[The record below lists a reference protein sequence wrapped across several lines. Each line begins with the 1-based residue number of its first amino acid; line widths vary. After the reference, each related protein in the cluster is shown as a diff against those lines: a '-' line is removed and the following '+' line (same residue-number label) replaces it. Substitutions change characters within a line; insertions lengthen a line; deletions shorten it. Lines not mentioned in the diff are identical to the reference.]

1 MPTELISLGILF
13 LCAII
18 GGIIAARF
26 KQPAVFGLLLVGAVI
41 GPNSLNLVK
50 DMNMIQMMAEF
61 GAILILFIIGLEF
74 DVSKMMKL
82 GARYILIGL
91 LKFLIIMFLG
101 YQITLLLGL
110 GAKVA
115 LFVGVI
121 LSFSST
127 VVVVKVLEQKGMFN
141 RKEIPLLIV
150 VLIIEDVIAVL
161 ALTFFSGIKDS
172 QSGLVQI
179 FEHLL
184 FSITILI
191 VAYLVMMKILRYGVN
206 IIMKNSKDDSV
217 LTFLSLAI
225 GALFSYF
232 ALALG
237 LTPSAGAFL
246 AGSLIA
252 SLPNSKEYGAA
263 IQPYVLIFTSVFF
276 IAMGTMV
283 DFKSAK
289 SNLMLI
295 EILVITVIISRVL
308 VIGLLTFLFANFK
321 KEQPFFSSIAM
332 MSVGEFSLLV
342 AKESEKFGLGIDLVT
357 ITAVIIFITAVI
369 MSIGINYSEKIY
381 SAFNAKA
388 PMKIRLKSERISDYF
403 RRFFDQMEIEHFTT
417 KKLRRDLKAALLML
431 GILVFGFF
439 ALRRLSFITI
449 SEYGQWTVYVF
460 YAISAAS
467 LLYLS
472 NLIYKRLKLIHVTL
486 SSILTNVDSSRSL
499 KKCTRILNNLFI
511 AGGFLFIAMLFPFA
525 MFVFNLSLWTDVLS
539 FTLIVPGIYYL
550 KKMIDLIDN
559 ERRFSNF
566 ERSFSAKPAAA
577 KV

>member
-26 KQPAVFGLLLVGAVI
+26 RQPAVFGLLLVGAVI

-50 DMNMIQMMAEF
+50 DMSMIQMMAEF

-82 GARYILIGL
+82 GARSILIGV
-91 LKFLIIMFLG
+91 LKFPIVVFLG

-115 LFVGVI
+115 LFIGVI

-127 VVVVKVLEQKGMFN
+127 VVIVKVLEQKSLFN

-150 VLIIEDVIAVL
+150 VLIIEDLLAVL
-161 ALTFFSGIKDS
+161 TLTFFSGIKDS

-184 FSITILI
+184 FSITMLV
-191 VAYLVMMKILRYGVN
+191 VAYLVMMKILRYVVN
-206 IIMKNSKDDSV
+206 LIMRNNKEESIF
-217 LTFLSLAI
+217 TFLSLAI

-289 SNLMLI
+289 ANIILI
-295 EILVITVIISRVL
+295 EVLVITVIISRLL
-308 VIGLLTFLFANFK
+308 VIGLLTFIFANFK

-388 PMKIRLKSERISDYF
+388 PMGIRLKSERISDYF
-403 RRFFDQMEIEHFTT
+403 RRFFDQIEIEHFTT
-417 KKLRRDLKAALLML
+417 KKLRKDLKAALFML
-431 GILVFGFF
+431 GILIFGFF
-439 ALRRLSFITI
+439 ALRRLSFII
-449 SEYGQWTVYVF
+449 GSEYGQLALYGF
-460 YAISAAS
+460 YASGAAA
-467 LLYLS
+467 LLYISSLV
-472 NLIYKRLKLIHVTL
+472 YRRLKLIHWTL

-499 KKCTRILNNLFI
+499 KKCTRILNTLFM
-511 AGGFLFIAMLFPFA
+511 AGFFFFIAMLFPFA
-525 MFVFNLSLWTDVLS
+525 MFAFNLSLWTDILS

-550 KKMIDLIDN
+550 KKMISLIDN
-559 ERRFSNF
+559 EHRFSDF
-566 ERSFSAKPAAA
+566 ERSFSAKPAAV

>member
-13 LCAII
+13 VCAIV

-26 KQPAVFGLLLVGAVI
+26 KQPAVFGLLLVGAFI
-41 GPNSLNLVK
+41 GPNSFNLVK

-82 GARYILIGL
+82 GARYTIIGL

-110 GAKVA
+110 GSKVA
-115 LFVGVI
+115 LFIGVI

-127 VVVVKVLEQKGMFN
+127 VVVIKVLEQKGMFN

-150 VLIIEDVIAVL
+150 VLIIEDVLAVL

-172 QSGLVQI
+172 HSSLIQT

-191 VAYLVMMKILRYGVN
+191 AAYLVMMKLLRYGVN
-206 IIMKNSKDDSV
+206 IIMKNIKDDSV

-283 DFKSAK
+283 DFKAAK
-289 SNLMLI
+289 SNIILI
-295 EILVITVIISRVL
+295 GILIVAVIVSRLL

-342 AKESEKFGLGIDLVT
+342 AKESEKFNLSIDLVT
-357 ITAVIIFITAVI
+357 ITAVIIFITAII

-388 PMKIRLKSERISDYF
+388 PMRIRLKSERISDYF
-403 RRFFDQMEIEHFTT
+403 RRFFDQIEIEHFTT
-417 KKLRRDLKAALLML
+417 KRLRKDLRVALLMF

-439 ALRRLSFITI
+439 ALRRLSFMIG
-449 SEYGQWTVYVF
+449 SEYGQWALYGF
-460 YAISAAS
+460 YAVSSII
-467 LLYLS
+467 LLNLA
-472 NLIYKRLKLIHVTL
+472 NLIYKRLKLIRGTL

-499 KKCTRILNNLFI
+499 KKCTRILNNLFM
-511 AGGFLFIAMLFPFA
+511 AALFFLVAMGFPFI
-525 MFVFNLSLWTDVLS
+525 MFAFNLSLWADGVAFL
-539 FTLIVPGIYYL
+539 LIITAFYYI
-550 KKMIDLIDN
+550 KKMVDLIDN
-559 ERRFSNF
+559 EHMFGDIERR
-566 ERSFSAKPAAA
+566 FSAKPAAV